1 MYNASDNNL
10 NAFCFVFPNK
20 WKIQKRFTVGG
31 WGDAGPC
38 LPFLS
43 TNMGDNHSHFLES
56 LTLFLG
62 KNYPDLPL
70 GVFFPIKEEQLIE
83 VSTLCDFID

>member
-1 MYNASDNNL
+1 MYNASDTSL
-10 NAFCFVFPNK
+10 NAFCVVFPNK
-20 WKIQKRFTVGG
+20 WQIQKRFTVRG
-31 WGDAGPC
+31 WGDAGPY

-43 TNMGDNHSHFLES
+43 TNILDNHSYFLES

-83 VSTLCDFID
+83 VSTLYDFTD